1 MKKGNLKH
9 KLKKIC
15 ATLVVTLAACLVFGA
30 NACLV
35 VAAAEEV
42 APTNAVTI
50 SATSETLFEDG
61 KDENKISVTKDADDA
76 DAKVT
81 LPDESLVE
89 DFENTLKVAETVFLP
104 KIYLAVAAI
113 LMVALII
120 VGYAMLFLGA

>member
-1 MKKGNLKH
+1 MKKGNLKQ

-61 KDENKISVTKDADDA
+61 DANKISVTKDADDA

-81 LPDESLVE
+81 LPDESIVE

>member
-50 SATSETLFEDG
+50 SATSETLSEDG
-61 KDENKISVTKDADDA
+61 DANKISVTKDADDS